1 VLERVVEI
9 WNQQEENHKKI
20 LETIENDC
28 TIISHALL
36 QNQEL
41 KEQLSE
47 LQEGFIKL
55 TNDNAELTSTLDSE

>member
-41 KEQLSE
+41 KEQLAE